1 VRGSTYF
8 LSQAVIAPQSIL
20 GDSKMHTGRHSIWN
34 SSNHLPEEVRQAFN
48 RFLQPQDNDASSV
61 VTSQWSPRVDIR
73 EDEQRF
79 VIVADIPG
87 VDPAQIEVSMDKSV
101 LTIKGERG
109 DVGSV
114 GQDGKFTRV
123 ERARGAFHRRFALPD
138 SADAEGITAHGKL
151 GVLEIVIPKKAL
163 ATPRRITIDNGH

>member
-1 VRGSTYF
+1 
-8 LSQAVIAPQSIL
+8 
-20 GDSKMHTGRHSIWN
+20 MHTGRHSIWN
-34 SSNHLPEEVRQAFN
+34 SGNYLPEEIRHAFD
-48 RFLQPQDNDASSV
+48 RFLQPQDSDASSV
-61 VTSQWSPRVDIR
+61 VTSQWVPRVDIR

-79 VIVADIPG
+79 VILADIPG
-87 VDPAQIEVSMDKSV
+87 VDPAQIEVNMDKGV
-101 LTIKGERG
+101 LTIKGERDAG
-109 DVGSV
+109 LG

-163 ATPRRITIDNGH
+163 EAPRRITINSGH